1 MSKPRIC
8 KSCHWLHNRAEPCC
22 SCSRWGKGK
31 TDHYIPAEETLEEYL
46 ERKGREDMDKTN
58 MSTEQ
63 LLDAMLHC
71 VISGDCTIYHYWNDK
86 TGCSFE
92 DEEVDLMRE
101 AYKHL
106 ERLQQELI
114 DERDRYDRL
123 VSFELE
129 EAELL
134 RAAKDMLGA
143 CAYKVFFGDAENAKP
158 ADCTSSTADKGTEGN
173 ERSVE
178 GDAPY
183 NGNICTTNEI
193 AGMAA
198 ARMEAAKANGITYA
212 EQLQR
217 ERENTSS
224 TADAVPLPLKGKAN
238 EGWAEV
244 VATSSAADE
253 RDDTV
258 RRCAEYIAEKNLQ
271 LDEEPNME
279 YMRTITGEIICAKR
293 DDISEPPESGRY
305 WRKICGINAKQDAKG
320 RAKYG
325 QSLEENTT
333 LSTVQRIEHAQE
345 ELIDALKY
353 LEHLKAVATDKLTAN
368 DYQRMAMRT
377 AGEYDT
383 VYDQLRNAAYGLNG
397 EAGEVID
404 LLKKHEF
411 QGHDLSDEKL
421 IDECGDVLWYCAL
434 LADALGFSLE
444 QVMNRNIDKLRKR
457 YPDGFDKA
465 RSINRGE
472 DNAGA

>member
-1 MSKPRIC
+1 MSKPCIC
-8 KSCHWLHNRAEPCC
+8 KTCKWLGHRAEPCC

-31 TDHYIPAEETLEEYL
+31 TDYYIPAEETLGEYL
-46 ERKGREDMDKTN
+46 ERKEREDNVETDIKN
-58 MSTEQ
+58 MTTEK
-63 LLDAMLHC
+63 LLDAMAHC
-71 VISGDCTIYHYWNDK
+71 LISGECTICPYWK
-86 TGCSFE
+86 GKGVGCSFE
-92 DEEVDLMRE
+92 NEDVDLMNE

-106 ERLQQELI
+106 KALRQELI

-123 VSFELE
+123 VSFELA
-129 EAELL
+129 EAEEL
-134 RAAKDMLGA
+134 RAEKKFAA
-143 CAYKVFFGDAENAKP
+143 SCAFKALFADTVSASIGVCPSSDGCAASFSPKGRSQSEEVTPP
-158 ADCTSSTADKGTEGN
+158 AGGYASST
-173 ERSVE
+173 
-178 GDAPY
+178 
-183 NGNICTTNEI
+183 
-193 AGMAA
+193 
-198 ARMEAAKANGITYA
+198 
-212 EQLQR
+212 
-217 ERENTSS
+217 
-224 TADAVPLPLKGKAN
+224 
-238 EGWAEV
+238 
-244 VATSSAADE
+244 ADE

-258 RRCAEYIAEKNLQ
+258 RRCAEYIAEKHLQ
-271 LDEEPNME
+271 MD
-279 YMRTITGEIICAKR
+279 K
-293 DDISEPPESGRY
+293 EPPESGRY
-305 WRKICGINAKQDAKG
+305 WRNICGINAKQEAKG

-345 ELIDALKY
+345 ELIDTLKY

-383 VYDQLRNAAYGLNG
+383 DYDQLRNAAYGLNG

-411 QGHDLSDEKL
+411 QGHDLPEDKL

-465 RSINRGE
+465 RSINRKE
-472 DNAGA
+472 NDNE

>member
-8 KSCHWLHNRAEPCC
+8 KTCKWLRHRVEPCC
-22 SCSRWGKGK
+22 SCSRWGRGK
-31 TDHYIPAEETLEEYL
+31 TDHYIPAEETLGEYL
-46 ERKGREDMDKTN
+46 ERKGQEDMDKTN

-63 LLDAMLHC
+63 LLGAMRYC
-71 VISGDCTIYHYWNDK
+71 VIAGDCTICPCWNDK

-92 DEEVDLMRE
+92 GGEIDLLRE

-134 RAAKDMLGA
+134 RAAKNDSAGILR
-143 CAYKVFFGDAENAKP
+143 CAQNDKP
-158 ADCTSSTADKGTEGN
+158 LAQGG
-173 ERSVE
+173 
-178 GDAPY
+178 
-183 NGNICTTNEI
+183 
-193 AGMAA
+193 
-198 ARMEAAKANGITYA
+198 
-212 EQLQR
+212 
-217 ERENTSS
+217 ENTSS

-244 VATSSAADE
+244 VDTSSTADE
-253 RDDTV
+253 RDNPV
-258 RRCAEYIAEKNLQ
+258 KRCAEYIAEKHLQ
-271 LDEEPNME
+271 MDGTEWH
-279 YMRTITGEIICAKR
+279 IIPG
-293 DDISEPPESGRY
+293 DY
-305 WRKICGINAKQDAKG
+305 WRHICGINAKQEAKG

-333 LSTVQRIEHAQE
+333 LCTVQRIEHAQE

-353 LEHLKAVATDKLTAN
+353 LEHLKAAATDKLTAN

-383 VYDQLRNAAYGLNG
+383 DYDQLRNAAYGLNG

-465 RSINRGE
+465 RSINREGE
-472 DNAGA
+472 Q

>member
-8 KSCHWLHNRAEPCC
+8 KTCKWLRHRVEPCC

-31 TDHYIPAEETLEEYL
+31 TDHYIPAEETLGEYL

-71 VISGDCTIYHYWNDK
+71 VISGDCTICPYWNDK

-92 DEEVDLMRE
+92 YEEVDLMRE

-106 ERLQQELI
+106 ARLQQELI

-123 VSFELE
+123 VSFELA
-129 EAELL
+129 EAEEL
-134 RAAKDMLGA
+134 RAEKKFAA
-143 CAYKVFFGDAENAKP
+143 SCAFKALFADTVSASIGVCPSSDGCAASFSPKGRSQSEEVTPP
-158 ADCTSSTADKGTEGN
+158 AGGYESST
-173 ERSVE
+173 
-178 GDAPY
+178 
-183 NGNICTTNEI
+183 
-193 AGMAA
+193 
-198 ARMEAAKANGITYA
+198 
-212 EQLQR
+212 
-217 ERENTSS
+217 
-224 TADAVPLPLKGKAN
+224 
-238 EGWAEV
+238 
-244 VATSSAADE
+244 ADE

-258 RRCAEYIAEKNLQ
+258 RRCAEYIAEKHLQ
-271 LDEEPNME
+271 MDDTEWH
-279 YMRTITGEIICAKR
+279 IIPG
-293 DDISEPPESGRY
+293 DY
-305 WRKICGINAKQDAKG
+305 WRHICGINAKQEAKG

-333 LSTVQRIEHAQE
+333 LSTAQRIEHAQE

-434 LADALGFSLE
+434 LADALGFTLE

-465 RSINRGE
+465 RSINREGE
-472 DNAGA
+472 Q

>member
-8 KSCHWLHNRAEPCC
+8 KTCKWLHNRVEPCC

-31 TDHYIPAEETLEEYL
+31 TDHYIPAEETLVEYL
-46 ERKGREDMDKTN
+46 ERKEREEMDKTN

-71 VISGDCTIYHYWNDK
+71 VISGDCTICPYWNDK

-106 ERLQQELI
+106 ARLQQELI

-134 RAAKDMLGA
+134 RAAKDAIAKTFRL
-143 CAYKVFFGDAENAKP
+143 DADEIANAATAMYPSSKRE
-158 ADCTSSTADKGTEGN
+158 ATSSTAD
-173 ERSVE
+173 
-178 GDAPY
+178 
-183 NGNICTTNEI
+183 
-193 AGMAA
+193 
-198 ARMEAAKANGITYA
+198 
-212 EQLQR
+212 
-217 ERENTSS
+217 
-224 TADAVPLPLKGKAN
+224 
-238 EGWAEV
+238 
-244 VATSSAADE
+244 E
-253 RDDTV
+253 RDDAV
-258 RRCAEYIAEKNLQ
+258 KRCAEYIAEKHLQ
-271 LDEEPNME
+271 MDDTEWH
-279 YMRTITGEIICAKR
+279 IIPG
-293 DDISEPPESGRY
+293 DY
-305 WRKICGINAKQDAKG
+305 WRKICGINAKQEAKG

-353 LEHLKAVATDKLTAN
+353 LEHLKTVATDKLTAN

-383 VYDQLRNAAYGLNG
+383 DYDQLRNAAYGLNG

-465 RSINRGE
+465 RSINREGE
-472 DNAGA
+472 R

>member
-1 MSKPRIC
+1 MEKEKNIENLS
-8 KSCHWLHNRAEPCC
+8 
-22 SCSRWGKGK
+22 
-31 TDHYIPAEETLEEYL
+31 TDELIKVFELCYV
-46 ERKGREDMDKTN
+46 KNDG
-58 MSTEQ
+58 
-63 LLDAMLHC
+63 C
-71 VISGDCTIYHYWNDK
+71 GDCAIRNIGNCFK
-86 TGCSFE
+86 FLP
-92 DEEVDLMRE
+92 EVVADRL
-101 AYKHL
+101 KQ
-106 ERLQQELI
+106 LQQELI

-129 EAELL
+129 EAEIL

-143 CAYKVFFGDAENAKP
+143 CVYKVFFSNTENAKP
-158 ADCTSSTADKGTEGN
+158 ADCASSTADKGAEGN
-173 ERSVE
+173 ERSAE

-183 NGNICTTNEI
+183 NGSICATNEI

-217 ERENTSS
+217 EREGTSS
-224 TADAVPLPLKGKAN
+224 T
-238 EGWAEV
+238 
-244 VATSSAADE
+244 ADE

-258 RRCAEYIAEKNLQ
+258 RRCAEYIAEKHLQ
-271 LDEEPNME
+271 MDE
-279 YMRTITGEIICAKR
+279 
-293 DDISEPPESGRY
+293 EPPESIGRY
-305 WRKICGINAKQDAKG
+305 WRNICGINAKQEAKG

-383 VYDQLRNAAYGLNG
+383 NYDQLRNAAYGLNG

-411 QGHDLSDEKL
+411 QGHDLPDEKL

-434 LADALGFSLE
+434 LADALGFTLE

-465 RSINRGE
+465 RSINREGE
-472 DNAGA
+472 GCTK

>member
-31 TDHYIPAEETLEEYL
+31 TDHYIPAEETLGEYL
-46 ERKGREDMDKTN
+46 ERKEREDMEKEKVVEGLTTDELIKYLRICGEEKAACIGCTFWVRNKCSDELKTVAA
-58 MSTEQ
+58 
-63 LLDAMLHC
+63 D
-71 VISGDCTIYHYWNDK
+71 
-86 TGCSFE
+86 
-92 DEEVDLMRE
+92 
-101 AYKHL
+101 HL
-106 ERLQQELI
+106 EQLQQELI

-129 EAELL
+129 EAEILK
-134 RAAKDMLGA
+134 AAKDMLGA
-143 CAYKVFFGDAENAKP
+143 CAYKVFFGDTENAKP
-158 ADCTSSTADKGTEGN
+158 ADCTSSTADKGTEVN

-183 NGNICTTNEI
+183 NGNICATNESVE
-193 AGMAA
+193 MAV

-217 ERENTSS
+217 DWENTSS
-224 TADAVPLPLKGKAN
+224 T
-238 EGWAEV
+238 
-244 VATSSAADE
+244 ADE

-258 RRCAEYIAEKNLQ
+258 RRCAEYIAEKHLQ
-271 LDEEPNME
+271 MDEL
-279 YMRTITGEIICAKR
+279 
-293 DDISEPPESGRY
+293 PPESTGRY
-305 WRKICGINAKQDAKG
+305 WRHICGINAKQEAKG

-353 LEHLKAVATDKLTAN
+353 LEHLKAVETDKLTAN

-465 RSINRGE
+465 RSINREGE
-472 DNAGA
+472 Q